1 MSRDG
6 TGREGVTNH
15 RGQVYTGHGSEV
27 YPGLVCCDA
36 SVIPTSL
43 GKSAKK
49 LLDEAYMFVRSESAC
64 HDYGACGALGGA
76 CCGGVGAGD

>member
-15 RGQVYTGHGSEV
+15 CGQVYTGHESEV

-64 HDYGACGALGGA
+64 HDYGACGALCGA
-76 CCGGVGAGD
+76 CCGGVGVID